1 MNFIYFQESEALLT
15 DSSQAPT
22 LILSRGKAYGV
33 LDIEVQQKIHQ
44 LVAQPTET
52 VQKGGDST
60 NQVYWLRGGG
70 NIPSPTEMETPS
82 SPTLP
87 EPLSSGSN
95 SSCCSISESSRRVH
109 TPQQNETT
117 ALHMSQ
123 LSPPVK
129 STAPSDLSVHPMN
142 PNAVL
147 SPILTRPVR
156 KPFMRIPNTEEDG
169 DYATLRDLPLVT
181 LPEETEP
188 VDIHEIS
195 SSSDSSGVD
204 SGFGSGGTQRQNI
217 LPIQSRS
224 SPVIGRQAPNRDLCN
239 PYGYVKPKMTTF
251 ASLPGKGNNI
261 APMQLQNAAQQRSPF
276 NSLPLAHMQR

>member
-1 MNFIYFQESEALLT
+1 M
-15 DSSQAPT
+15 
-22 LILSRGKAYGV
+22 
-33 LDIEVQQKIHQ
+33 DIEVQQKIHQ
-44 LVAQPTET
+44 LVALPTDT
-52 VQKGGDST
+52 QKGGDST

-70 NIPSPTEMETPS
+70 NIPTPTEVETPS

-109 TPQQNETT
+109 TPQQNEVT
-117 ALHMSQ
+117 AQMNMSQ
-123 LSPPVK
+123 LSPAIKNTP
-129 STAPSDLSVHPMN
+129 PSDLSVHPMN
-142 PNAVL
+142 PNVVL

-156 KPFMRIPNTEEDG
+156 KPFMRIPNAEEDG

-204 SGFGSGGTQRQNI
+204 SGFGSGNQRQNI

-224 SPVIGRQAPNRDLCN
+224 SPLIAPNRDLCN

-251 ASLPGKGNNI
+251 ASLPQPGKSSHVP
-261 APMQLQNAAQQRSPF
+261 PMQLQHNAQQRSPF
-276 NSLPLAHMQR
+276 NSLPLAHMQRYVFVKRCLLVYPF